1 MSRSVLTT
9 LLFGVAIAAI
19 MPARATAQDAAS
31 QFRNQCGVCHTL
43 SDKDPPRI
51 GPPLNGV
58 YGRKAASVPGF
69 RYSNGLANS
78 GIVWDDAKL
87 DAWLANPQ
95 SVAPA
100 SSMVYRVPNPATRQA
115 LIEYLKQLR

>member
-1 MSRSVLTT
+1 MPKSALLALLLGTGMS
-9 LLFGVAIAAI
+9 
-19 MPARATAQDAAS
+19 ATAMAQDAAS

-69 RYSNGLANS
+69 RYSNGLAKS
-78 GIVWDDAKL
+78 GIVWDDATL
-87 DAWLANPQ
+87 DAWLTNPQ
-95 SVAPA
+95 SVVPTTT
-100 SSMVYRVPNPATRQA
+100 MVYRVPNPGTRQA
-115 LIEYLKQLR
+115 LIEHLKQQR